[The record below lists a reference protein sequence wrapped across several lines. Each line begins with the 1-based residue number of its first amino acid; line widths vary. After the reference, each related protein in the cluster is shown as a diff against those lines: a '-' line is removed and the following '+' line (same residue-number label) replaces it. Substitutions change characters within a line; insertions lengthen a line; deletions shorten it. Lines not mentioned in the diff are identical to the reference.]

1 MGKAGLLAGGVFTKC
16 EPSAA
21 GRVWKR
27 GAAEWVSDEFFNK
40 KARRK
45 RYVACDELVRL
56 TGLEPVR
63 PEDTSTSSLPV
74 YQFQHSRILM
84 VLKRTA

>member
-1 MGKAGLLAGGVFTKC
+1 MKKLAASDMSLATSCIVLKKRTSEQILLC
-16 EPSAA
+16 
-21 GRVWKR
+21 
-27 GAAEWVSDEFFNK
+27 SD
-40 KARRK
+40 
-45 RYVACDELVRL
+45 VVRL

-84 VLKRTA
+84 VLERTA